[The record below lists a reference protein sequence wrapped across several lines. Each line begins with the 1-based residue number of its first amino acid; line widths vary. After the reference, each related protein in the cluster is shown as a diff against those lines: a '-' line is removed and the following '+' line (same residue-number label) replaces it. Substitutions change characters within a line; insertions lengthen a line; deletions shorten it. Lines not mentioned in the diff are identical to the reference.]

1 MNLHNFIQKMKK
13 QLEEGMKAKIMNFR
27 DKGLKLKEISEKLD
41 IPISTVSYVIK
52 KGIERNSNK
61 RKAGSGR
68 KESLEPQEKKA
79 ALNYQGKMKT

>member
-13 QLEEGMKAKIMNFR
+13 QLEEGKKPKIINFR

-52 KGIERNSNK
+52 KGIERNSIK
-61 RKAGSGR
+61 RT
-68 KESLEPQEKKA
+68 LVLVEKN
-79 ALNYQGKMKT
+79 L